1 MDAMRKTCSTVLR
14 AFTVLVAAIAVAGCA
29 IPHQISV
36 TSPELGDSFTVTVDD
51 QIGHV
56 TGARIGFA
64 VPGDFWELPT
74 NHDGISITTL
84 DDSAIGVG
92 WTGGRC
98 KTAATITVTGSL
110 DALDLAIDPGRQ
122 CMEQMGIPKMVRLQ
136 FDAPIDASSVQA
148 RLTSPA

>member
-1 MDAMRKTCSTVLR
+1 MDVMLKATRTARRVL
-14 AFTVLVAAIAVAGCA
+14 ACLLTAAAVTGCA

-56 TGARIGFA
+56 TGARIGFP
-64 VPGDFWELPT
+64 VPGEFWELPT
-74 NHDGISITTL
+74 NGDGISIANL

-122 CMEQMGIPKMVRLQ
+122 CMEQVGVPKMVRLQ
-136 FDAPIDASSVQA
+136 FDAPIDASTVEA